1 MAELKILTAKEVK
14 DLLKIGEDK
23 VYELLQKGEIKSV
36 KVGGRYRIDYNDVM
50 SFIESQKH

>member
-23 VYELLQKGEIKSV
+23 VYELLQNGEIKSV
-36 KVGGRYRIDYNDVM
+36 KVGGRYRIDYNDLM